1 MNRTGSGNI
10 RHAGRAQ
17 PRRTSPGF
25 SLMEVM
31 IVMTIM
37 GVLIAMAAPTFQL
50 ALEQS
55 RADVAGANLR
65 AIWSAER
72 IYWLENHT
80 FSTSLSELNGL
91 GLVDPAIVTA
101 NTFYSYAITGA
112 DATTFTA
119 TATRGGS
126 SRWLGAFSID
136 QTGTCTGSVD
146 ASGEAS
152 IQPGY
157 Q

>member
-1 MNRTGSGNI
+1 MNRAPIARSS
-10 RHAGRAQ
+10 RCQQARLA
-17 PRRTSPGF
+17 F

-65 AIWSAER
+65 AIWSAQR
-72 IYWLENHT
+72 LYWLDNHAY
-80 FSTSLSELNGL
+80 SADLSELSSL
-91 GLVDPAIVTA
+91 GLVDPAVVSSSTY
-101 NTFYSYAITGA
+101 YSYTVAAA

-119 TATRGGS
+119 SATRTGS
-126 SRWLGAFSID
+126 SRWVGTLNID
-136 QTGTCTGSVD
+136 QTGACTGTIDAVGETSV
-146 ASGEAS
+146 E
-152 IQPGY
+152 PGY

>member
-1 MNRTGSGNI
+1 MTRVCIASSH
-10 RHAGRAQ
+10 RPSA
-17 PRRTSPGF
+17 RRTSRTSGF

-37 GVLIAMAAPTFQL
+37 GVLIAMAAPTFQR

-72 IYWLENHT
+72 IYWLENHV
-80 FSTSLSELNGL
+80 FSSDLSELQGL
-91 GLVDPAIVTA
+91 GLVDPTIVSA
-101 NTFYSYAITGA
+101 GTFYSYAISGA
-112 DATTFTA
+112 DSTSFTA

-126 SRWLGAFSID
+126 SRWTGGFNID
-136 QTGTCTGSVD
+136 QTGVCGGSVD
-146 ASGEAS
+146 ADGEAS
-152 IQPGY
+152 IEPGY

>member
-1 MNRTGSGNI
+1 MNRVSFDNLTAE
-10 RHAGRAQ
+10 RPRLGRFRPA
-17 PRRTSPGF
+17 F

-37 GVLIAMAAPTFQL
+37 GVLIAMAAPTFQR

-65 AIWSAER
+65 GIWSAER

-80 FSTSLSELNGL
+80 FSTDLSELSGL
-91 GLVDPAIVTA
+91 GLVDPAIVAA
-101 NTFYSYAITGA
+101 NTFYSYSISGA
-112 DATTFTA
+112 DANSFNA
-119 TATRGGS
+119 TATRIGSARWVGGFTIDQS
-126 SRWLGAFSID
+126 GSCSGSLGAAGQDSI
-136 QTGTCTGSVD
+136 
-146 ASGEAS
+146 E
-152 IQPGY
+152 PGY